1 MAGAMV
7 QITFA
12 ESIQRH
18 VPTPPVETGGGVLKD
33 VFATVF
39 ADRHQL
45 RGYILDDQGSLRQ
58 HLAVFVDGQ
67 QIADPQGLSDPVP
80 AAAAIHVIQALS
92 GG

>member
-1 MAGAMV
+1 MAAAMV
-7 QITFA
+7 HITFA
-12 ESIQRH
+12 AAIQRH

-33 VFATVF
+33 VFAEVF
-39 ADRHQL
+39 SDRQQL

-67 QIADPQGLSDPVP
+67 QIADPRGLSDAVP
-80 AAAAIHVIQALS
+80 EAAKIHVIQALS